1 MIDFIEKRLSQG
13 KFTFSLDE
21 LEAEFPKRTEKA
33 LKSALSRI
41 VAKGKVVRVH
51 HLFYVIVPPEFRAKG
66 ILPPVYFISD
76 LMKFLGRRYYV
87 SLLSAAAL
95 HGAAHQQPQKF
106 FASIDA
112 PPLRAKRLAGLSLD
126 FVVTRA
132 IPETLTIEMKTPA
145 GFIKVS
151 NPLLTL
157 SDLLEF
163 PKRAGGWKRVL
174 EVAEELTESIAP
186 DMITKPFL
194 AHVKQVTLQ
203 RLGFYWE
210 YVRPAPVLA
219 DKLWKMAGNRKFFV
233 LNWPIDITSTN
244 AAGNRW
250 RLRIPE

>member
-1 MIDFIEKRLSQG
+1 MIDFVEKRLSQG

-95 HGAAHQQPQKF
+95 HGAAHQQPQEF
-106 FASIDA
+106 FVSIEA
-112 PPLRAKRLAGLSLD
+112 PPLRAKRMAGLSLD

-132 IPETLTIEMKTPA
+132 IPEALVIKMKTPA
-145 GFIKVS
+145 GFVKVS
-151 NPLLTL
+151 NPILTL

-163 PKRAGGWKRVL
+163 PKRAGGWERVL
-174 EVAEELTESIAP
+174 EVAEELSENVTPE
-186 DMITKPFL
+186 MITKPFIEH
-194 AHVKQVTLQ
+194 AKSVTLQ
-203 RLGFYWE
+203 RLGFLWE
-210 YVRPAPVLA
+210 YHLSRKSLSEG
-219 DKLWKMAGNRKFFV
+219 LWAAIGQRQFFA
-233 LNWPIDITSTN
+233 LEWPLERTLTN
-244 AAGNRW
+244 ASGNRW
-250 RLRIPE
+250 RLRIPG